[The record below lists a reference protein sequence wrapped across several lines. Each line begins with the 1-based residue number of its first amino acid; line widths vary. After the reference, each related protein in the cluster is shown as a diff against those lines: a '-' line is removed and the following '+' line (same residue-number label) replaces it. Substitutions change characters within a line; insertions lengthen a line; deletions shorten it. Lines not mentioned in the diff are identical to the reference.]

1 MSDDVTETGATETAA
16 AGATDTG
23 TAAVEPKRPWGE
35 GEYDE
40 ARAAR
45 LIENLRAEVAGLKKA
60 AKTAE
65 KPSDPDE
72 ALRNEVAELREK
84 LSTATKRE
92 LLTKRGL
99 PENLI
104 GALNGDDEDAWKQ
117 MADMLAE
124 LKSPKNSGTRRAADP
139 VQSARDAGTTKEQAD
154 LALARQIF
162 GD

>member
-16 AGATDTG
+16 AGTPDAG
-23 TAAVEPKRPWGE
+23 AAAAEPKRPWGE
-35 GEYDE
+35 GEFDE

-60 AKTAE
+60 AKTAV

-72 ALRNEVAELREK
+72 ALRSEVAELREK

-92 LLTKRGL
+92 LLTRRGL

-104 GALNGDDEDAWKQ
+104 GALSGDDEDAWKQ

-124 LKSPKNSGTRRAADP
+124 LKSPKNSGARRAADP
-139 VQSARDAGTTKEQAD
+139 VQSARDAGATKEQHD

>member
-1 MSDDVTETGATETAA
+1 MSDEVTETGATETAA
-16 AGATDTG
+16 AGTPDTG
-23 TAAVEPKRPWGE
+23 NTAAEPKRPWGE
-35 GEYDE
+35 GEFDE

-60 AKTAE
+60 AKTAD

-72 ALRNEVAELREK
+72 ALRSEVAELREK
-84 LSTATKRE
+84 LSMATKRE
-92 LLTKRGL
+92 LLTKRNL

-124 LKSPKNSGTRRAADP
+124 LKSPKNSGARRAADP
-139 VQSARDAGTTKEQAD
+139 VQSARDAGTTKEQQD

>member
-1 MSDDVTETGATETAA
+1 MSDDVTETQEAETAA
-16 AGATDTG
+16 AGAPDAG
-23 TAAVEPKRPWGE
+23 TAAAEPKRPWGE
-35 GEYDE
+35 GEFDE

-60 AKTAE
+60 AKTAD

-72 ALRNEVAELREK
+72 ALRSEVAELRER
-84 LSTATKRE
+84 LSMATKRE

-117 MADMLAE
+117 MADMLSE
-124 LKSPKNSGTRRAADP
+124 LKSSKNSGALRAADP
-139 VQSARDAGTTKEQAD
+139 VQSARDAGTTKEQQD

>member
-1 MSDDVTETGATETAA
+1 MSDEVTETGATETAA
-16 AGATDTG
+16 AGTPDAG
-23 TAAVEPKRPWGE
+23 TAAAEPKRPWGE
-35 GEYDE
+35 GEFDE

-60 AKTAE
+60 AKSAD

-72 ALRNEVAELREK
+72 ALRSEVAELREK

-104 GALNGDDEDAWKQ
+104 GALSGDDEDAWKQ

-124 LKSPKNSGTRRAADP
+124 LKSPKNSGARRAADP
-139 VQSARDAGTTKEQAD
+139 VQSARDAGSTKEQAD
-154 LALARQIF
+154 LARARQIF

>member
-1 MSDDVTETGATETAA
+1 MSDEVTETQEAETAA
-16 AGATDTG
+16 AGTPDTG
-23 TAAVEPKRPWGE
+23 TAAAEPKRPWGE
-35 GEYDE
+35 GEFDE

-60 AKTAE
+60 AKTAV

-72 ALRNEVAELREK
+72 ALRSEVAELREK

-124 LKSPKNSGTRRAADP
+124 LKSSKNSGARRAADP

-154 LALARQIF
+154 LARARQIF